1 MTKSHFYL
9 VPSTHE
15 AVMSYQNSVNMFP
28 WHGSY
33 GGWQVV
39 ACNPYC
45 SHGGFVRLLSLSLMN
60 RLNVA
65 FEVGNCDLEGKMLA
79 AKAIHRLGVA
89 NRVLGT

>member
-1 MTKSHFYL
+1 MTKSHFCL

-45 SHGGFVRLLSLSLMN
+45 SHGGFVRLLSPSLMN

-65 FEVGNCDLEGKMLA
+65 FEVGNCDLEG
-79 AKAIHRLGVA
+79 
-89 NRVLGT
+89 